1 MLSQKTVEN
10 CERVKFF
17 GERTKA
23 RIAERIAIET
33 KMDKTQV
40 YRYLNKKAVP
50 NPKTTARVINALMNL
65 GSFETVVKILEP
77 AAQRMTRASRNFYR
91 WKKYLVKNGIIYY

>member
-1 MLSQKTVEN
+1 MALLFDAL

-40 YRYLNKKAVP
+40 YRYLNKKAIP
-50 NPKTTARVINALMNL
+50 NPKTTARVIDVLINL

-77 AAQRMTRASRNFYR
+77 AAQRMTRASRNFYFR
-91 WKKYLVKNGIIYY
+91 